1 LLFAE
6 RQSDGE
12 RFLGHADVG
21 SGAAVAGLAAAPPPN
36 SQRRERWVYVTG
48 LNQRLIFCCF
58 SDPPHAVRRLPE
70 GEFRRVPLPLP
81 EVPPLH
87 PVPGLLLEG
96 AGDGAARAG
105 PPGQGVLVFRAY
117 YRRRRRRRC

>member
-1 LLFAE
+1 
-6 RQSDGE
+6 
-12 RFLGHADVG
+12 VG
-21 SGAAVAGLAAAPPPN
+21 LRDRIKSA
-36 SQRRERWVYVTG
+36 
-48 LNQRLIFCCF
+48 RLIFCCF
-58 SDPPHAVRRLPE
+58 SDPPHPVRRLPE

-117 YRRRRRRRC
+117 YRRGRRRRC